1 MVTPKPQDSGSN
13 ESPKQRKTKRPPSQI
28 DPEMVQPLS
37 AIQRTIRSKAPSMS
51 REEVRFLVDSYYRVQ
66 KDRIRTN
73 HQYNA
78 LVTEGR
84 DHEALTWFL
93 ENNELLEKG
102 VESLLKSFADGNLVT
117 QWSQSIVGIG
127 PIISAG
133 LYAHI
138 DMDRAETAGA
148 IWRYAGLDPTLDWL
162 GKERAK
168 TLVNDVQGKDRK
180 LTNRHVAVIASRVN
194 RKTEQV
200 HKLALNQK
208 NSKKSETDFVDEEAV
223 DTGEDSA
230 LPYSRTDLINALS
243 KRPWNGAL
251 KTLCWKIGNSFE
263 KTKNRDADVYGKIL
277 AERREYEEVKNENGD
292 YAESALARTTGKG
305 AVGKATV
312 AYKYY
317 IEGRLPPGHLRARS
331 LRYATKIFLSH
342 WHQVAYEIHHGRKA
356 PAPFVISIL
365 GHKDMID
372 PPNWPISS

>member
-1 MVTPKPQDSGSN
+1 
-13 ESPKQRKTKRPPSQI
+13 
-28 DPEMVQPLS
+28 
-37 AIQRTIRSKAPSMS
+37 MS

-102 VESLLKSFADGNLVT
+102 LESLLKSFADGNLVT

-148 IWRYAGLDPTLDWL
+148 IWRYAGLDPTQDWL
-162 GKERAK
+162 GKEKARA
-168 TLVNDVQGKDRK
+168 LVSDVQGSDRK
-180 LTNRHVAVIASRVN
+180 LTNRHIAVIANRVN
-194 RKTEQV
+194 RKTEQI
-200 HKLALNQK
+200 HQLSLNQK
-208 NSKKSETDFVDEEAV
+208 NSKKQQEGDFMDDELIEIE
-223 DTGEDSA
+223 EDSS

-263 KTKNRDADVYGKIL
+263 KTKNRDNDVYGKYIVQ
-277 AERREYEEVKNENGD
+277 RREYEEGKNENGD
-292 YAESALARTTGKG
+292 YAESALARTRGKG
-305 AVGKATV
+305 AVGKNTQ
-312 AYKYY
+312 AYKFY
-317 IEGRLPPGHLRARS
+317 IEGKLPPGHLRARS
-331 LRYATKIFLSH
+331 LRYATKMFLSH

-365 GHKDMID
+365 GHKDIIK
-372 PPNWPISS
+372 PPNWPINS